1 MPRWEWVEG
10 WFNLSSGSL
19 RSVSGSEKK
28 RWAFNIVAILI
39 FYAIVWINPIFYFL
53 FFVHSNLL
61 LETIIPPVEKKWW
74 WKLVAKDMF
83 HWYRHH
89 GPSKQSLCM
98 RTVFGH
104 HSLSPI
110 LPFQGPKG
118 MYLYHLC
125 SKFKVQTSNHN
136 TGLKFAYHGF
146 LTSTL
151 ILACDEVCLHFTC
164 WIWDNAC
171 ELHGWIKLLSVFLL
185 VLGLG
190 WLHNSEMTPKSL
202 NELWCTDVVSKP
214 VFHLFGASIMCKKK
228 KWKCWEDG
236 NVFQCV

>member
-1 MPRWEWVEG
+1 MVDGTRITMHNRSSCFQTTELCENNFLCFLHIKWFWCFSPNSFDNLEGTMPRWEWVEG

-61 LETIIPPVEKKWW
+61 LETIIPPVEKKLW
-74 WKLVAKDMF
+74 WKLVVEDMF

-125 SKFKVQTSNHN
+125 SKFKSSD
-136 TGLKFAYHGF
+136 F
-146 LTSTL
+146 
-151 ILACDEVCLHFTC
+151 
-164 WIWDNAC
+164 
-171 ELHGWIKLLSVFLL
+171 
-185 VLGLG
+185 
-190 WLHNSEMTPKSL
+190 
-202 NELWCTDVVSKP
+202 KP
-214 VFHLFGASIMCKKK
+214 
-228 KWKCWEDG
+228 
-236 NVFQCV
+236 